1 MEETG
6 ESNCRGMNEC
16 RHRNERNYCNRAALS
31 GTCETYGNA
40 SFKPGDFDLRS
51 FNSVSATLKTED
63 QMQQFQK
70 KMRFL
75 LLGHQR
81 ERGSDPFILYGLI

>member
-51 FNSVSATLKTED
+51 FNSVSATLKTEG

-70 KMRFL
+70 KCVSYFRAT
-75 LLGHQR
+75 
-81 ERGSDPFILYGLI
+81 RGRGGPIHLYSTV